1 MHPARHFR
9 AALLLAGPLLA
20 LLAGGCAPTRGASP
34 WSQVREVTPAF
45 LSRALAADPS
55 LALGP
60 GGQVALTW
68 VTRDSLGADAWLST
82 STDSGVTWG
91 TPVRLDARPGRVSS
105 FPESRPVA
113 AWGRDG
119 MLVAAFPFVVS
130 EALLAEYRAVLVRPG
145 LRKLHGLAVAEVET
159 LLTDIAQHA
168 IVLAP
173 VAAPPAPDPGD
184 QFLWELLA
192 AKADLLLVTGDKALL
207 RDPGMQSRVV
217 SPHAFVQGA

>member
-1 MHPARHFR
+1 VSRPPVIVDTNVVVAG
-9 AALLLAGPLLA
+9 LLTGND
-20 LLAGGCAPTRGASP
+20 ASP
-34 WSQVREVTPAF
+34 
-45 LSRALAADPS
+45 AARI
-55 LALGP
+55 L
-60 GGQVALTW
+60 
-68 VTRDSLGADAWLST
+68 
-82 STDSGVTWG
+82 
-91 TPVRLDARPGRVSS
+91 
-105 FPESRPVA
+105 
-113 AWGRDG
+113 DG

-130 EALLAEYRAVLVRPG
+130 ERLLAEYRAVLVRPG
-145 LRKLHGLAVAEVET
+145 LRKLHGLTVAEVET

-217 SPHAFVQGA
+217 SPRSFVGGG